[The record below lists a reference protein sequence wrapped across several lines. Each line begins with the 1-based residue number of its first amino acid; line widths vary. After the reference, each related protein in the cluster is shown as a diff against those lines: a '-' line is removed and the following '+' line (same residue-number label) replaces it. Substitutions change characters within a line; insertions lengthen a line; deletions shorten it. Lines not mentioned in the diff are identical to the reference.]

1 MLRNKI
7 GLQKS
12 HPSHLAATGASL
24 KLSCSMKTRLF
35 QYKDI
40 PSSGSIGLGKAEKI
54 QQLEVFWPTTGK
66 TQSLRKVP
74 MDCFIKIV
82 EGQKGFT
89 TLSVRKLKLGTNH

>member
-1 MLRNKI
+1 MDIVEDSKSRTIYKYVNSGGTFGANPLR
-7 GLQKS
+7 Q
-12 HPSHLAATGASL
+12 
-24 KLSCSMKTRLF
+24 
-35 QYKDI
+35 
-40 PSSGSIGLGKAEKI
+40 SIGLGKAEKI

-89 TLSVRKLKLGTNH
+89 TLSVRKLKLGTITDFN